1 MARATL
7 AHRPHRPAGQ
17 PVAAPPLL
25 QRVVGRPPAAPCR
38 EAHVAGGGIDL
49 RRAHEGAGEQPG
61 DGRAMR
67 VVGAQ
72 GGERGANV
80 PDHVRDAGNALDSGD
95 VGATDL
101 VTDPGM
107 KEEMPGG
114 RSRKGPSAAR
124 EKVAVAEAHEQRS
137 EKMLRFSAEHC
148 SGTPASVFRGTMWW
162 QRGHHLQ
169 SSAEFNKIQ
178 FKYVSAWNSVFSTD
192 FIAFGT
198 QVSCKRAFCLP
209 F

>member
-25 QRVVGRPPAAPCR
+25 QRAVGRPPAAPCR

-49 RRAHEGAGEQPG
+49 QRAHEGAGEQPG
-61 DGRAMR
+61 DDRAMR

-72 GGERGANV
+72 GGESGAKRV
-80 PDHVRDAGNALDSGD
+80 PGHVHDAGSALDSGD

-101 VTDPGM
+101 VTDPEM
-107 KEEMPGG
+107 KEELPGG

-124 EKVAVAEAHEQRS
+124 EKVAVVEAHEQSS
-137 EKMLRFSAEHC
+137 EKMLRFSAEHRG
-148 SGTPASVFRGTMWW
+148 GTPASVFRGIRIGV
-162 QRGHHLQ
+162 RG
-169 SSAEFNKIQ
+169 
-178 FKYVSAWNSVFSTD
+178 YGGRVR
-192 FIAFGT
+192 
-198 QVSCKRAFCLP
+198 KRP
-209 F
+209 R

>member
-1 MARATL
+1 M
-7 AHRPHRPAGQ
+7 
-17 PVAAPPLL
+17 AAPPLL
-25 QRVVGRPPAAPCR
+25 QRAVGRPPAAPCR

-61 DGRAMR
+61 DDRAMR

-72 GGERGANV
+72 GGERGAKRV

-101 VTDPGM
+101 VTDPEM

-162 QRGHHLQ
+162 QRGE
-169 SSAEFNKIQ
+169 SSVYLICSFLLRLC
-178 FKYVSAWNSVFSTD
+178 VV
-192 FIAFGT
+192 
-198 QVSCKRAFCLP
+198 P
-209 F
+209 

>member
-1 MARATL
+1 MERFARSAQNSHFFLARGAEAETVARTTV

-25 QRVVGRPPAAPCR
+25 QRAVGRPPAAPCR

-72 GGERGANV
+72 GGERGAKRV
-80 PDHVRDAGNALDSGD
+80 PDHVRDAGSALDSGD

-101 VTDPGM
+101 VTDPEM
-107 KEEMPGG
+107 KEELPGG

-124 EKVAVAEAHEQRS
+124 EKVAVVEAHEQSS

-148 SGTPASVFRGTMWW
+148 GGTPASVFRGTTYG
-162 QRGHHLQ
+162 QRGDRARLA
-169 SSAEFNKIQ
+169 AELLAPSPTV
-178 FKYVSAWNSVFSTD
+178 YARW
-192 FIAFGT
+192 
-198 QVSCKRAFCLP
+198 
-209 F
+209 